1 MIVNEQKPIKFNNDV
16 DCLVDYNELEK
27 AIIWYQEKPTA
38 SNKKIYMFGN
48 YPAVSI
54 HNEKVHVHRL
64 LMTYWLK
71 TKIPT
76 EYSVHHINHNKLDS
90 RKENLSLVLNSA
102 HNSAHMKGVKFSS
115 DHRKKIGEANKRRK
129 GIRMKKRHNIPVQ
142 ELNDLLKYGF
152 SILAISELYGVDWT
166 TIKSR
171 INENTELLEG

>member
-1 MIVNEQKPIKFNNDV
+1 MIINKQKPIKFNNEV
-16 DCLVDYNELEK
+16 NCLVDYNELEK

-54 HNEKVHVHRL
+54 HNEKIHVHRL

-71 TKIPT
+71 TKIPS

-102 HNSAHMKGVKFSS
+102 HNSAHMKGIELSIN
-115 DHRKKIGEANKRRK
+115 HRKKISEANKKRK
-129 GIRMKKRHNIPVQ
+129 GIKIKKRHNIPAQ

-152 SILAISELYGVDWT
+152 SILAISELYGVDWS

-171 INENTELLEG
+171 IYENPELLED

>member
-1 MIVNEQKPIKFNNDV
+1 
-16 DCLVDYNELEK
+16 
-27 AIIWYQEKPTA
+27 
-38 SNKKIYMFGN
+38 MFGN

-71 TKIPT
+71 TRIPS

-115 DHRKKIGEANKRRK
+115 DHRKKIGEANKKRK
-129 GIRMKKRHNIPVQ
+129 GMKMEKRHNIPAQ
-142 ELNDLLKYGF
+142 ELKDLRKHGF
-152 SILAISELYGVDWT
+152 SILAISELYGVDWS

-171 INENTELLEG
+171 IYENPELLED

>member
-1 MIVNEQKPIKFNNDV
+1 M
-16 DCLVDYNELEK
+16 L
-27 AIIWYQEKPTA
+27 
-38 SNKKIYMFGN
+38 GN

-102 HNSAHMKGVKFSS
+102 HDSAHMKGVEFSS
-115 DHRKKIGEANKRRK
+115 DHRKKISEANKKRK
-129 GIRMKKRHNIPVQ
+129 GIKIKKRHNIPVQ
-142 ELNDLLKYGF
+142 ELNDLLKHGF
-152 SILAISELYGVDWT
+152 SILAVSELYGVAWS

-171 INENTELLEG
+171 INENPELLED

>member
-1 MIVNEQKPIKFNNDV
+1 M
-16 DCLVDYNELEK
+16 VDYNELEK
-27 AIIWYQEKPTA
+27 SIIWYQEKPTA

-102 HNSAHMKGVKFSS
+102 HNSAHMKGIELSI
-115 DHRKKIGEANKRRK
+115 DHRKKIGEANKKRK
-129 GIRMKKRHNIPVQ
+129 GIKIKKRHNIPVQ
-142 ELNDLLKYGF
+142 ELNDLLKHGF
-152 SILAISELYGVDWT
+152 SILAISGLYGVDWS
-166 TIKSR
+166 TIKGR
-171 INENTELLEG
+171 INENPELLED

>member
-71 TKIPT
+71 TRIPS

-102 HNSAHMKGVKFSS
+102 HNSAHMKGIEFSS
-115 DHRKKIGEANKRRK
+115 DHRKKIGEANKK
-129 GIRMKKRHNIPVQ
+129 EK
-142 ELNDLLKYGF
+142 
-152 SILAISELYGVDWT
+152 A
-166 TIKSR
+166 
-171 INENTELLEG
+171 